1 MIKTNQKVVFLQKI
15 NQIMNFSP
23 TGINRFLLFKLPSAW
38 LSGIRI
44 KEISETK
51 AVATARHRW
60 INQNPFGSMYF
71 AVLAM
76 GAELSTGIL
85 VMKKIQ
91 DSGKR
96 ISMLV
101 THNEAT
107 FTKKAK
113 GRIIFVCEEGAKIN
127 KNIQQTIATGEGVQF
142 DLVSNGFDEK
152 GDLVCRFTFQWS
164 MKIKS

>member
-1 MIKTNQKVVFLQKI
+1 LF
-15 NQIMNFSP
+15 
-23 TGINRFLLFKLPSAW
+23 FKLPSAW
-38 LSGIRI
+38 ISGVRVH
-44 KEISETK
+44 EINNQK
-51 AVATARHRW
+51 AVVTTRHRW

-76 GAELSTGIL
+76 GSELSTGIL

-91 DSGKR
+91 DSGKN

-113 GRIIFVCEEGAKIN
+113 GKIRFICEEGNKIDAF
-127 KNIQQTIATGEGVQF
+127 IQKTVSTGEGIQF
-142 DLVSNGFDEK
+142 NLHSSAYDEQN
-152 GDLVCRFTFQWS
+152 DLVCEFIFQWS
-164 MKIKS
+164 MKLK